1 VRDLILSEVN
11 VKEIEYITDASG
23 ILSKKAKPNFK
34 VLGKKLGK
42 QMKDAA
48 ALIAAFGPAEIA
60 AIEKSNTYA
69 LSINCDTFE
78 ITLED
83 IEIVTEDIPGWQVA
97 TDAELVVALDLTLT
111 DELTAEGYAR
121 DLVNRIQNVRKEKG
135 FNVTDRISVTVSSHP
150 DIEKAVSGYADY
162 IKAETLAESLA
173 VGESQNGIEVDW
185 LDERTIKVD
194 ATVV

>member
-1 VRDLILSEVN
+1 
-11 VKEIEYITDASG
+11 
-23 ILSKKAKPNFK
+23 
-34 VLGKKLGK
+34 
-42 QMKDAA
+42 MKDAA
-48 ALIAAFGPAEIA
+48 ALIAAFGPDEIA

-69 LSINCDTFE
+69 LSINGDTFE